1 MSDIAALIGQ
11 ASAGKAP
18 TVVLIEGDEY
28 LARTSARELADA
40 IVPSR
45 ERALNLIVLDAA
57 AGAREIASHLVT
69 VGMFAAPKAV
79 VVEGADA
86 FAEEVDAERE
96 LTRVREPGAGRSG
109 GGAPSIRW
117 TSHLWSRTSSGRSR
131 RGLRGTRSSS

>member
-18 TVVLIEGDEY
+18 AVVLIEGDEY

-40 IVPSR
+40 IVPSK

-69 VGMFAAPKAV
+69 VGMFAAPK
-79 VVEGADA
+79 
-86 FAEEVDAERE
+86 
-96 LTRVREPGAGRSG
+96 PWWSK
-109 GGAPSIRW
+109 APR
-117 TSHLWSRTSSGRSR
+117 RSR
-131 RGLRGTRSSS
+131 KKWTRSAS

>member
-18 TVVLIEGDEY
+18 AVVLIEGDEY

-57 AGAREIASHLVT
+57 AGAREILRSEERR
-69 VGMFAAPKAV
+69 VGKEGRDRGETDIIEAQRNPENQAPRQRAH
-79 VVEGADA
+79 
-86 FAEEVDAERE
+86 
-96 LTRVREPGAGRSG
+96 T
-109 GGAPSIRW
+109 
-117 TSHLWSRTSSGRSR
+117 
-131 RGLRGTRSSS
+131 TRSQDSAQ

>member
-1 MSDIAALIGQ
+1 MSDIGALIGQ

-28 LARTSARELADA
+28 LARTSARELAEA

-45 ERALNLIVLDAA
+45 ARALNLIVLDAA

-69 VGMFAAPKAV
+69 VGMFAAPKVIV
-79 VVEGADA
+79 VVGADA

-96 LTRVREPGAGRSG
+96 LTRARQ
-109 GGAPSIRW
+109 
-117 TSHLWSRTSSGRSR
+117 LWQARPPRNAAA
-131 RGLRGTRSSS
+131 